1 MLTKEVSELLAS
13 LGDKVEARTKVLQL
27 GLPDNIRK
35 KIRLSEREL
44 KLALSRGAA
53 MVQTFYPEHVIA
65 RSVEQILIRTDKA
78 NPCLHQD
85 EGWGVRVLVW
95 PGTEAR

>member
-1 MLTKEVSELLAS
+1 MLTKEVSELLSS

-27 GLPDNIRK
+27 GLPDTIRK
-35 KIRLSEREL
+35 KIRLTEREL

-65 RSVEQILIRTDKA
+65 RSDLDRFRYIWL
-78 NPCLHQD
+78 
-85 EGWGVRVLVW
+85 
-95 PGTEAR
+95 

>member
-35 KIRLSEREL
+35 KIRLTEREL

-65 RSVEQILIRTDKA
+65 RSVISSIICVIFFNSFMPLF
-78 NPCLHQD
+78 N
-85 EGWGVRVLVW
+85 VLQ
-95 PGTEAR
+95 

>member
-27 GLPDNIRK
+27 GLPDTIRK
-35 KIRLSEREL
+35 KIRLTEREL

-65 RSVEQILIRTDKA
+65 RSVISNTIFYI
-78 NPCLHQD
+78 
-85 EGWGVRVLVW
+85 
-95 PGTEAR
+95 